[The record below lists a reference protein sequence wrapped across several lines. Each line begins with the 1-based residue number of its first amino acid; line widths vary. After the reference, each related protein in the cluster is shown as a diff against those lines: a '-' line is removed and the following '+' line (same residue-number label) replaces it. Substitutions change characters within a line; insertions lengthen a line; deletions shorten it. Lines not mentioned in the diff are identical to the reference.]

1 MKSTRIAVAAAML
14 SILVAGV
21 AQAGGRAHVTVLNA
35 PKDVQAGQ
43 TIELTFAVNPEWP
56 MAKNRKLEP
65 TVKAV
70 CGDQVVTLN
79 AVALKAANQYK
90 AVFALPAAGE
100 WVITVDSRFCET
112 RMKPLVVTAAGEKS
126 TRS

>member
-1 MKSTRIAVAAAML
+1 MKSTRIAVAASML
-14 SILVAGV
+14 SILIAGV

-35 PKDVQAGQ
+35 PKDVQAGK

-56 MAKNRKLEP
+56 MARNRRLEP

-79 AVALKAANQYK
+79 AVALKAAHQYK
-90 AVFALPAAGE
+90 AVFALPSAGE
-100 WVITVDSRFCET
+100 WIITVDSRFCET

>member
-14 SILVAGV
+14 SILIAGV

-35 PKDVQAGQ
+35 PRDIQAGK

-100 WVITVDSRFCET
+100 WIITVDSRYCET
-112 RMKPLVVTAAGEKS
+112 RMKPLVLTAGDGKS
-126 TRS
+126 TRY

>member
-14 SILVAGV
+14 SVLIAGV

-35 PKDVQAGQ
+35 PKDIQAGK
-43 TIELTFAVNPEWP
+43 TIELTFAVNPEFP
-56 MAKNRKLEP
+56 MAKDRRLEP

-70 CGDQVVTLN
+70 CGNQVVTLT
-79 AVALKAANQYK
+79 AVPLKAAHQYK

-112 RMKPLVVTAAGEKS
+112 RMKPLVLTAAESKS
-126 TRS
+126 ARS